1 MAPLVGATG
10 ALVAMVAKVKVKVVM
25 AVVSYLISLCGKT
38 FTDLPGGG
46 YGNQSDYGTSV
57 TSNKY

>member
-10 ALVAMVAKVKVKVVM
+10 ALVAMVAKVKVVM
-25 AVVSYLISLCGKT
+25 AVVSYLISPCGKT
-38 FTDLPGGG
+38 FTDLPGGGG

-57 TSNKY
+57 ISNKY